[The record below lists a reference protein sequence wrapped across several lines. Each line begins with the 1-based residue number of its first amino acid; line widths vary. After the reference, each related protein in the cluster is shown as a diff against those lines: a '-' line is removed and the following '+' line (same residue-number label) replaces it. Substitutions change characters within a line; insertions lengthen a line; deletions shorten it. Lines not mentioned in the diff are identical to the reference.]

1 MINATY
7 VQNGKLV
14 GKSQVAAGVGI
25 FAVLTTRILNA
36 WPDFVVGA
44 AVMHAFEKRGIYVTK
59 SPLAAGALLMSFF
72 VTAFTPFC
80 CAMFPQQLVLPV
92 RVLEPSLGRGAGNA
106 VQFNRGL

>member
-72 VTAFTPFC
+72 ATAFTPFC
-80 CAMFPQQLVLPV
+80 CALFPSTAA
-92 RVLEPSLGRGAGNA
+92 RSASEGFGAVTRSRRWECGTI
-106 VQFNRGL
+106 